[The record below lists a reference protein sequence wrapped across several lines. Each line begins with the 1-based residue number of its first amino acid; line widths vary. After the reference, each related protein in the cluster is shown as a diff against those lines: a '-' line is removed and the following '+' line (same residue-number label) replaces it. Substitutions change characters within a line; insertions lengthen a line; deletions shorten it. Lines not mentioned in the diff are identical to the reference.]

1 MWDTYIYERER
12 SERAVFLAAYLLQK
26 VKRISF
32 DDLRSQYFRQNVNL
46 KLFGENYKKLSE
58 TEYFKVEVSYNT
70 IAGIPV

>member
-1 MWDTYIYERER
+1 MGDTYIYERER
-12 SERAVFLAAYLLQK
+12 SERAVFRSILTTESK
-26 VKRISF
+26 KISF
-32 DDLRSQYFRQNVNL
+32 DDLRSQYFRQNANL